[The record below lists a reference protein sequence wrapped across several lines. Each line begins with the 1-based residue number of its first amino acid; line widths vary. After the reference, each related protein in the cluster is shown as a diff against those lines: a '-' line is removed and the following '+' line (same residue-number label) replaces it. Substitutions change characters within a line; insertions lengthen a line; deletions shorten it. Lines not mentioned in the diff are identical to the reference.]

1 MNNPKNRTMRKN
13 STKSN
18 IPNNKLPDIKKE
30 ILAKRTKQS
39 QIFNQIKDDI
49 KKIRE
54 TNLSVIGLE
63 QLGPNSIKKMQ
74 DRRKNSLK
82 QLNSNVQV
90 LNALLK
96 TITALE
102 TKYKQNISN

>member
-1 MNNPKNRTMRKN
+1 MSNSKNRTVRKN
-13 STKSN
+13 STKPN
-18 IPNNKLPDIKKE
+18 ISNNKLSDIKKE
-30 ILAKRTKQS
+30 ILTKRTKQS
-39 QIFNQIKDDI
+39 QVFNQIKDDI

-63 QLGPNSIKKMQ
+63 QLGPNSVKKMQ
-74 DRRKNSLK
+74 DRRKDSLK
-82 QLNSNVQV
+82 QLNSDIQV

-102 TKYKQNISN
+102 TKYKQSTPN